1 MEVTFNYTPLFIL
14 PLVGGFVF
22 IKEWEATRYILPRE
36 DGHKLYFRSAYCGLF
51 VSVAAFFFLTLVIY
65 AAATISWPFSSLFV
79 AYSENLLDPH
89 LVFITLLASPLLG
102 YVFARSLNIFTDEL
116 NYYYAALQDNEFEYL
131 LVKAMSSDLLVMVTM
146 EDEKVYVGWVYKVSD
161 PAKAERKYFSL
172 IPVISGYRAERR
184 KVEFTTF
191 YDEVYRQTDDDLKH
205 LDVEHFA
212 VVLPAQRMLSARL
225 FDPEAYDSFQEQEI
239 ETG

>member
-1 MEVTFNYTPLFIL
+1 MEMTFNYTPLFIL

-22 IKEWEATRYILPRE
+22 IKEWEGTRYILPRE

-51 VSVAAFFFLTLVIY
+51 VCIAAFFSLALIVY
-65 AAATISWPFSSLFV
+65 VAAIIPWRFSSSFADYSGNLFD
-79 AYSENLLDPH
+79 LR
-89 LVFITLLASPLLG
+89 LVFMTLLASPVLG
-102 YVFARSLNIFTDEL
+102 YVFARFLNIFTDEL
-116 NYYYAALQDNEFEYL
+116 NYYYTALQDNEFEYL
-131 LVKAMSSDLLVMVTM
+131 LVKAMSSDLMVMVTM

-172 IPVISGYRAERR
+172 IPVMSGCRAEKR

-191 YDEVYRQTDDDLKH
+191 YDEVYRRTDDELGH

-225 FDPEAYDSFQEQEI
+225 FDPEAYDSFQEQELKA
-239 ETG
+239 G